1 MLQALRSFYF
11 SLHLRNRFFWG
22 IGCLAAFFVTA
33 FFVPLLLDA
42 ARIAFGVFVILFS
55 LDLAMVFG
63 KKEGLEGHRKT
74 PERFSNGDPN
84 PIQLQFRN
92 FYNFSLQLQVI
103 DELPFQFQKRDLKFA
118 LSLKPGEQK
127 QLKYELRPT
136 ERGEYHFGQLNAF
149 VSGPIGLVMRRY
161 RFSMD
166 AMVPTYPSYL
176 QMKQYQLMAVSNRL
190 KDLGVKK
197 VRKLGHT
204 TEFEQIKE
212 YVRGDDYRT
221 INWKATARSGKLM
234 VNQYADEK
242 SQDVYCLIDKSRA
255 MKMPFEGL
263 SLLDHAIN
271 ASLVIANVAI
281 QKQDRAGLITFAE
294 KISTT
299 VPASSRNLQMS
310 YIQEALYN
318 QRTRFLEADYAR
330 LYAQVRSTVNHRS
343 LLVLFTNFESL
354 TALRRQLP
362 SLQKLANNHLL
373 LVVFFENT
381 ELKTLLDASPRDTE
395 EIYIKT
401 IGENFAFEKKQIVR
415 ELEQHGI
422 LAILTPPQ
430 QLTVNTLNKYLEIKS
445 RGMI

>member
-1 MLQALRSFYF
+1 
-11 SLHLRNRFFWG
+11 
-22 IGCLAAFFVTA
+22 
-33 FFVPLLLDA
+33 
-42 ARIAFGVFVILFS
+42 
-55 LDLAMVFG
+55 
-63 KKEGLEGHRKT
+63 
-74 PERFSNGDPN
+74 
-84 PIQLQFRN
+84 
-92 FYNFSLQLQVI
+92 
-103 DELPFQFQKRDLKFA
+103 
-118 LSLKPGEQK
+118 
-127 QLKYELRPT
+127 
-136 ERGEYHFGQLNAF
+136 
-149 VSGPIGLVMRRY
+149 
-161 RFSMD
+161 
-166 AMVPTYPSYL
+166 
-176 QMKQYQLMAVSNRL
+176 
-190 KDLGVKK
+190 
-197 VRKLGHT
+197 
-204 TEFEQIKE
+204 
-212 YVRGDDYRT
+212 
-221 INWKATARSGKLM
+221 
-234 VNQYADEK
+234 
-242 SQDVYCLIDKSRA
+242 